1 LRSGK
6 LVELERDRP
15 LADTVIDLLLGKVLE
30 PQGEPHVLARRHV
43 RLERVVPEDGGD
55 VTLAW
60 VKVVDDLVADP
71 DLARADRLEPG
82 QYPQRR
88 ALPASGRSGEYD
100 ELAVGD
106 VEAQVG
112 EGVLTVL
119 VSLGTPT
126 NLTCA
131 TATRPLAFAWARS

>member
-1 LRSGK
+1 
-6 LVELERDRP
+6 
-15 LADTVIDLLLGKVLE
+15 VIDLLVGKVLE
-30 PQGEPHVLARRHV
+30 PQGEPHVLAHRHV
-43 RLERVVPEDGGD
+43 RLERVVPKDHGD

-88 ALPASGRSGEYD
+88 ALPASGRSD
-100 ELAVGD
+100 ERAVGD

-112 EGVLTVL
+112 EGVLTVP